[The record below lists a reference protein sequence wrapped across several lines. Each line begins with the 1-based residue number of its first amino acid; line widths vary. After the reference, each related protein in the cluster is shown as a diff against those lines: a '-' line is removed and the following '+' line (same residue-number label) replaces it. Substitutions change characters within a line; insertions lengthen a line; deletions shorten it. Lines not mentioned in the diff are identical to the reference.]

1 MIGLKKTTHD
11 KWGSS
16 LEGGATEAGHEK
28 IEAEAGL
35 RALLLIV
42 EVLEEL

>member
-1 MIGLKKTTHD
+1 MRRKSISGEKFARKRKKQ
-11 KWGSS
+11 KS
-16 LEGGATEAGHEK
+16 
-28 IEAEAGL
+28 EAEAGL